1 MSKTFIQ
8 EWEEEEL
15 KRLYAESMNKQA
27 FAKRVNLAQ
36 NMLTGSGGSG
46 GSGMLSSAGTQNIAS
61 AQSSLNTIYRE
72 EAIKNRGVVGEFRIE
87 QVSGGFIVCSSREP
101 YGPADRHI
109 AITLEDVSRIMMAQ
123 MASNMLDKS

>member
-15 KRLYAESMNKQA
+15 KRLYAERMHKVI
-27 FAKRVNLAQ
+27 AKPVTPAQ
-36 NMLTGSGGSG
+36 MLTSSSGNGVLG
-46 GSGMLSSAGTQNIAS
+46 GLTPQNIAS
-61 AQSSLNTIYRE
+61 AQSSLNSIYRDE
-72 EAIKNRGVVGEFRIE
+72 VAKNRGVVGEFRIE

>member
-1 MSKTFIQ
+1 MTKSFIK

-15 KRLYAESMNKQA
+15 KRLYAESMKKHA
-27 FAKRVNLAQ
+27 AARLATPAQ
-36 NMLTGSGGSG
+36 MLTVSGGSG

-61 AQSSLNTIYRE
+61 AQSSLNSIYRE

-109 AITLEDVSRIMMAQ
+109 AITLEDVSRIMLAQ
-123 MASNMLDKS
+123 ITSNMLDKS

>member
-15 KRLYAESMNKQA
+15 KRLYAERMHKVI
-27 FAKRVNLAQ
+27 AKPVTPAQ
-36 NMLTGSGGSG
+36 MLTSSSGSGGSG
-46 GSGMLSSAGTQNIAS
+46 VLGGLGPQNIAS

>member
-1 MSKTFIQ
+1 MSKSFIK

-15 KRLYAESMNKQA
+15 KRLYVEQLKKQVLPMPV
-27 FAKRVNLAQ
+27 KPAQ
-36 NMLTGSGGSG
+36 MLTSSNGA
-46 GSGMLSSAGTQNIAS
+46 GMLSSAGPQNIAS
-61 AQSSLNTIYRE
+61 AQSSLNSIYRE
-72 EAIKNRGVVGEFRIE
+72 EVAKNRGVVGEFRIE

-123 MASNMLDKS
+123 MASNLLDKS

>member
-1 MSKTFIQ
+1 MSKNFID
-8 EWEEEEL
+8 EYEAEEL
-15 KRLYAESMNKQA
+15 NKMYIESLKKQA
-27 FAKRVNLAQ
+27 AARLATPAQ
-36 NMLTGSGGSG
+36 MLTSSNASGALG
-46 GSGMLSSAGTQNIAS
+46 GITPQNIAS
-61 AQSSLNTIYRE
+61 AQSAISGIYRE

>member
-15 KRLYAESMNKQA
+15 KRLYVENMNKQA
-27 FAKRVNLAQ
+27 AARLATPAR
-36 NMLTGSGGSG
+36 MLTSSSGNGVLG
-46 GSGMLSSAGTQNIAS
+46 GITPQNIAS
-61 AQSSLNTIYRE
+61 AQSSLNSIYRE

-109 AITLEDVSRIMMAQ
+109 AITLEDVSRIMLAQ
-123 MASNMLDKS
+123 ITSNMLDKS

>member
-15 KRLYAESMNKQA
+15 KRLYAERMHKVI
-27 FAKRVNLAQ
+27 AKPVTPAQ
-36 NMLTGSGGSG
+36 MLTSSSGNGVLG
-46 GSGMLSSAGTQNIAS
+46 GLTPQNIAS
-61 AQSSLNTIYRE
+61 AQSSLNSIYRE
-72 EAIKNRGVVGEFRIE
+72 EVAKNRGVVGEFRIE
-87 QVSGGFIVCSSREP
+87 QVSGGFIVCISREP

-123 MASNMLDKS
+123 MASNLLDKS

>member
-15 KRLYAESMNKQA
+15 KRLYAERMHKVI
-27 FAKRVNLAQ
+27 AKPVTPAQ
-36 NMLTGSGGSG
+36 MLTASGGSG
-46 GSGMLSSAGTQNIAS
+46 GSGMLSSAGPQNIAS
-61 AQSSLNTIYRE
+61 AQSALSGVYRE

-109 AITLEDVSRIMMAQ
+109 AITLEDVSRIMLAQ
-123 MASNMLDKS
+123 ITSNMLDKS

>member
-1 MSKTFIQ
+1 MSKSFIK

-15 KRLYAESMNKQA
+15 RRVYIESLKKQVLPMPV
-27 FAKRVNLAQ
+27 KPAQ
-36 NMLTGSGGSG
+36 MITGSNASGALGG
-46 GSGMLSSAGTQNIAS
+46 LTPQNIAS
-61 AQSSLNTIYRE
+61 AQSSLNSIYRE

-87 QVSGGFIVCSSREP
+87 QAHGGFIVCVSREP
-101 YGPADRHI
+101 YGPGDRHI

>member
-1 MSKTFIQ
+1 MSKNFID
-8 EWEEEEL
+8 EYEAEEL
-15 KRLYAESMNKQA
+15 NKMYIESLKKQVVGKRINP
-27 FAKRVNLAQ
+27 AQ
-36 NMLTGSGGSG
+36 MLTVSGGSG
-46 GSGMLSSAGTQNIAS
+46 GSGMLSSAGPQNIAS
-61 AQSSLNTIYRE
+61 AQSAISGIYRE

>member
-15 KRLYAESMNKQA
+15 KRLYAERMHKVI
-27 FAKRVNLAQ
+27 AKPVTPAQ
-36 NMLTGSGGSG
+36 MLTSSSGNGVLG
-46 GSGMLSSAGTQNIAS
+46 GITPQNIAS
-61 AQSSLNTIYRE
+61 AQSSLNSIYRE

>member
-15 KRLYAESMNKQA
+15 KRLYVENMNKQA
-27 FAKRVNLAQ
+27 FAKRINPAQ
-36 NMLTGSGGSG
+36 MLTVSGGSG
-46 GSGMLSSAGTQNIAS
+46 GSGMLSSAGPQNIAS
-61 AQSSLNTIYRE
+61 AQSALSGIYRE

>member
-1 MSKTFIQ
+1 MSKNFID
-8 EWEEEEL
+8 EYEAEEL
-15 KRLYAESMNKQA
+15 NKMYIESLKKQVVGKRINP
-27 FAKRVNLAQ
+27 AQ
-36 NMLTGSGGSG
+36 MLTVSG
-46 GSGMLSSAGTQNIAS
+46 GSGMLSSAGPQNIAS
-61 AQSSLNTIYRE
+61 AQSAISGIYRE

-109 AITLEDVSRIMMAQ
+109 ATTLEDVSRIMMAQ